1 MYDKL
6 VPELRDDPS
15 GVGYAAM
22 SDAQVV
28 QKMLEPAGVE
38 VISYFAGFRT
48 LAAILAQTE
57 YDYLRSMLD
66 VMAGQSRM
74 VADMVRMLEMPGD
87 ERGVGGGIDFGHPAV
102 RQFVQSLPENEIL
115 TANVKARILA
125 IAERPISRWRKIGL
139 DTPPELGNI
148 ASARAMIG
156 G

>member
-22 SDAQVV
+22 SDEQVA

-38 VISYFAGFRT
+38 VVSYFAGFRT
-48 LAAILAQTE
+48 LAAILTQAE

-66 VMAGQSRM
+66 VMATQSRM

-87 ERGVGGGIDFGHPAV
+87 ERGVGGGVDFGHPAV

-115 TANVKARILA
+115 TPSVKARILA
-125 IAERPISRWRKIGL
+125 IAERPIPRWRKIGL
-139 DTPPELGNI
+139 DTPPEPGNI
-148 ASARAMIG
+148 ASARKMIG

>member
-22 SDAQVV
+22 SDEQVA

-38 VISYFAGFRT
+38 VVSYFAGFRT
-48 LAAILAQTE
+48 LAAILTQAE

-66 VMAGQSRM
+66 VMATQSRM

-87 ERGVGGGIDFGHPAV
+87 ERGVGGGVDFGHPAV

-115 TANVKARILA
+115 TPSVKARILA
-125 IAERPISRWRKIGL
+125 IAERPIPRWRKIGL
-139 DTPPELGNI
+139 DTPPEPGNI
-148 ASARAMIG
+148 ASARAMMQE
-156 G
+156 

>member
-22 SDAQVV
+22 SDEQVA

-38 VISYFAGFRT
+38 VVSYFAGFRT
-48 LAAILAQTE
+48 LAAILAQAE

-66 VMAGQSRM
+66 VMATQSRM

-87 ERGVGGGIDFGHPAV
+87 ERGVGGGVDFGHPAV
-102 RQFVQSLPENEIL
+102 RQFVQ
-115 TANVKARILA
+115 
-125 IAERPISRWRKIGL
+125 RWHVR
-139 DTPPELGNI
+139 
-148 ASARAMIG
+148 RADQRADG
-156 G
+156 SGRHEHAWSVQDRAHGY